1 MRNIFFA
8 EFFGTFAL
16 VLVGTG
22 VVAHNMVGL
31 VGAALTFGLIVVG
44 MIYLLDDISGA
55 QINPAVTFALA
66 LHGLLKWKDVFI
78 YWVAQFLGGVA
89 ASAVLFFMM
98 GSAKS
103 GLGATVLSSGVSP
116 LQGVAMEA
124 LSTFFLMMVVFFL
137 LGKADLGRRAGLIV
151 GPTIV
156 LLVLFAAPLT
166 GAGLNPARSLGPA
179 LFTDTLSIFW
189 VYLLGPMVG
198 AGLAV
203 PFYRLITKKVS

>member
-31 VGAALTFGLIVVG
+31 VGAALTFGLIVAG

-66 LHGLLKWKDVFI
+66 LNGLLKWKDVFI
-78 YWVAQFLGGVA
+78 YWAAQFLGGVA

-98 GSAKS
+98 GNAKS

-116 LQGVAMEA
+116 LQGVVTEA
-124 LSTFFLMMVVFFL
+124 VATFFLMMAVFFL
-137 LGKADLGRRAGLIV
+137 VDAKVGKRAGLLMA
-151 GPTIV
+151 PTIV
-156 LLVLFAAPLT
+156 FVVLLAAPLT

-179 LFTDTLSIFW
+179 LFTGTLSIFW
-189 VYLLGPMVG
+189 VYLVGPVAG
-198 AGLAV
+198 AALAV
-203 PFYRLITKKVS
+203 PIYRLVKKG